1 MGELAA
7 LSSAATW
14 AVASLIFARV
24 GRDVT
29 PVVMNAL
36 KCGIALGLMMVTLI
50 VLEGTAW
57 PLHLERGA
65 LVWLAVSGMVG
76 LTIGDT
82 AYFQALIRIGPRRAL
97 LLFSLVP
104 PMTALLG
111 AVVLDEA
118 ITATL
123 VVGMGLTLV
132 GVAWVIRER
141 QPDATAADDARLR
154 AGVAFGVLAAVCQAA
169 GNVLTKL
176 GAADASALA
185 VSVVRLTAGGL
196 GLGVQLA
203 VAGRLLEAVRPL
215 GDRVLAPR
223 LIVGTFLGTYL
234 GIWLMNAGLKGA
246 DVGVA
251 STLNSTSPIFVLP
264 LAVVLLGER
273 VSLRAVVGAIVAVA
287 GVAVLSLSGVGGG

>member
-1 MGELAA
+1 
-7 LSSAATW
+7 
-14 AVASLIFARV
+14 
-24 GRDVT
+24 
-29 PVVMNAL
+29 
-36 KCGIALGLMMVTLI
+36 
-50 VLEGTAW
+50 
-57 PLHLERGA
+57 
-65 LVWLAVSGMVG
+65 
-76 LTIGDT
+76 
-82 AYFQALIRIGPRRAL
+82 
-97 LLFSLVP
+97 
-104 PMTALLG
+104 
-111 AVVLDEA
+111 
-118 ITATL
+118 
-123 VVGMGLTLV
+123 MGLTLV